1 FFRTSQELFYFL
13 FLPPIIFEAG
23 YTLRKKDFFH
33 NILSIV
39 MFAVLG
45 TLVSTFIIGYLTYLA
60 GKLVSGP
67 RYHAVGDKGL
77 ARIDTSNPMEPLLFG
92 ALISAVDPVATLS
105 IMGSPELNCDPLL
118 YSLVFGESVLND
130 AVAIVLFRTFL
141 REYQENE
148 SFTAGTLPS
157 TLWSFFTITIASTS
171 VGVLIGLACSFL
183 FKHTRIRDYPKFEI
197 SLLFLSSYGSY
208 AFAEAV
214 ELSGIMSIFFTG
226 VVLATYN
233 TYNLSPTSQV

>member
-1 FFRTSQELFYFL
+1 
-13 FLPPIIFEAG
+13 
-23 YTLRKKDFFH
+23 
-33 NILSIV
+33 
-39 MFAVLG
+39 M
-45 TLVSTFIIGYLTYLA
+45 
-60 GKLVSGP
+60 
-67 RYHAVGDKGL
+67 
-77 ARIDTSNPMEPLLFG
+77 
-92 ALISAVDPVATLS
+92 
-105 IMGSPELNCDPLL
+105 
-118 YSLVFGESVLND
+118 LND

-171 VGVLIGLACSFL
+171 VGVLIGLSCSFL

-233 TYNLSPTSQV
+233 TYNLSPTSQVSTFFVEMLNER

>member
-1 FFRTSQELFYFL
+1 
-13 FLPPIIFEAG
+13 
-23 YTLRKKDFFH
+23 
-33 NILSIV
+33 
-39 MFAVLG
+39 M
-45 TLVSTFIIGYLTYLA
+45 
-60 GKLVSGP
+60 
-67 RYHAVGDKGL
+67 
-77 ARIDTSNPMEPLLFG
+77 
-92 ALISAVDPVATLS
+92 
-105 IMGSPELNCDPLL
+105 
-118 YSLVFGESVLND
+118 FGESVLND

-157 TLWSFFTITIASTS
+157 TLWSFFTISLASTS
-171 VGVLIGLACSFL
+171 VGVLIGLSCSFL

-233 TYNLSPTSQV
+233 TYNLSPTSQVRPCCVRVWLSYLSCCESFLHNRSSFVCQHFGVSPSNCEHELLMKTPRDEDNAAHDWFVNVSSTL

>member
-1 FFRTSQELFYFL
+1 
-13 FLPPIIFEAG
+13 
-23 YTLRKKDFFH
+23 
-33 NILSIV
+33 
-39 MFAVLG
+39 M
-45 TLVSTFIIGYLTYLA
+45 
-60 GKLVSGP
+60 
-67 RYHAVGDKGL
+67 
-77 ARIDTSNPMEPLLFG
+77 
-92 ALISAVDPVATLS
+92 
-105 IMGSPELNCDPLL
+105 
-118 YSLVFGESVLND
+118 VFGESVLND

-141 REYQENE
+141 REYQERE

-157 TLWSFFTITIASTS
+157 TLWSFFTISLASTS

-183 FKHTRIRDYPKFEI
+183 FKHTRIREYPKFEI

-233 TYNLSPTSQV
+233 TYNLSPTSQVSIKISGVGSLDSLKIEAAILVKFC

>member
-1 FFRTSQELFYFL
+1 
-13 FLPPIIFEAG
+13 
-23 YTLRKKDFFH
+23 
-33 NILSIV
+33 
-39 MFAVLG
+39 M
-45 TLVSTFIIGYLTYLA
+45 
-60 GKLVSGP
+60 
-67 RYHAVGDKGL
+67 
-77 ARIDTSNPMEPLLFG
+77 
-92 ALISAVDPVATLS
+92 
-105 IMGSPELNCDPLL
+105 
-118 YSLVFGESVLND
+118 LND

-233 TYNLSPTSQV
+233 TYNLSPTSQVSTFFGLLAEVVEVFVEMLGVGALAFCRELSRKIQRFQTTPPWARPLSVTCTVG

>member
-1 FFRTSQELFYFL
+1 
-13 FLPPIIFEAG
+13 
-23 YTLRKKDFFH
+23 
-33 NILSIV
+33 
-39 MFAVLG
+39 M
-45 TLVSTFIIGYLTYLA
+45 
-60 GKLVSGP
+60 
-67 RYHAVGDKGL
+67 
-77 ARIDTSNPMEPLLFG
+77 
-92 ALISAVDPVATLS
+92 
-105 IMGSPELNCDPLL
+105 
-118 YSLVFGESVLND
+118 FGESVLND

-157 TLWSFFTITIASTS
+157 TLLSFFTITLASTS

-233 TYNLSPTSQV
+233 TYNLSPTSQVLPTEGVIFFSAVYFGFRSVFGVFGARVLCVPLLRSCRTHGVMPAVGRGSVARMSAVCYCRGSGIRGCTGSVPWRDICLLGVCSLPDMRHAHTAGKARSVLFCTSRCA

>member
-1 FFRTSQELFYFL
+1 
-13 FLPPIIFEAG
+13 
-23 YTLRKKDFFH
+23 
-33 NILSIV
+33 
-39 MFAVLG
+39 M
-45 TLVSTFIIGYLTYLA
+45 
-60 GKLVSGP
+60 
-67 RYHAVGDKGL
+67 
-77 ARIDTSNPMEPLLFG
+77 
-92 ALISAVDPVATLS
+92 
-105 IMGSPELNCDPLL
+105 
-118 YSLVFGESVLND
+118 FGESVLND

-157 TLWSFFTITIASTS
+157 TLWSFFTITIESTS

-233 TYNLSPTSQV
+233 TYNLSPTSQVCTRFFCDYYSVCGVSGVLGCVLSIDRVYPSAFWGGFLAAACWFVPHLRASPLPPPP